1 MKENNMCILLN
12 TVRKKGPISRVYL
25 ARELGLTSP
34 AITNIVSDLISSNLL
49 MEVGT
54 SDFNSVGRKP
64 ILVAINP
71 KACYVMGIVL
81 TTESITVVIGN
92 FNVTPIYQHVTPIKP
107 LFGRDQII
115 TLMISDLQ
123 NALNE
128 TGLDKSQ
135 ILGLGISAPG
145 PLDAKKGI
153 LISPPNFP
161 DWDHV
166 KICQILQEAVG
177 IPTVL
182 DKETNTAALAEYYFS
197 NLEEY
202 PIFYI
207 SLFQNS
213 IGGCIM
219 DSNRIIRGFQD
230 GAGDIGHMQVDINGP
245 RCVCGQFGCLESIAS
260 GDALIAKAQAELK
273 LFSDD
278 RLSYDFNISDIT
290 LETIFRYADQ
300 EIPLFANIVD
310 YAARMIAAAIGNVIS
325 ILSPSLFVLGGTMLK
340 MSPGLLDKISHYVHA
355 RSYPYCVKD
364 IKIVPSHLGEDS
376 FILGAMMLAV
386 DHFQTTLCEK

>member
-1 MKENNMCILLN
+1 MKKINNHTMKENNMCILLN

-145 PLDAKKGI
+145 P
-153 LISPPNFP
+153 
-161 DWDHV
+161 
-166 KICQILQEAVG
+166 
-177 IPTVL
+177 
-182 DKETNTAALAEYYFS
+182 
-197 NLEEY
+197 
-202 PIFYI
+202 
-207 SLFQNS
+207 
-213 IGGCIM
+213 
-219 DSNRIIRGFQD
+219 
-230 GAGDIGHMQVDINGP
+230 
-245 RCVCGQFGCLESIAS
+245 
-260 GDALIAKAQAELK
+260 
-273 LFSDD
+273 
-278 RLSYDFNISDIT
+278 
-290 LETIFRYADQ
+290 
-300 EIPLFANIVD
+300 
-310 YAARMIAAAIGNVIS
+310 
-325 ILSPSLFVLGGTMLK
+325 
-340 MSPGLLDKISHYVHA
+340 
-355 RSYPYCVKD
+355 
-364 IKIVPSHLGEDS
+364 
-376 FILGAMMLAV
+376 
-386 DHFQTTLCEK
+386 